1 MRSWLGAII
10 GTAFRWTAEAV
21 VLPLVIRPVDPACK
35 WTSLLPVNH
44 GYQIASVRFRQIL
57 LKKSAARAVLRCA
70 AAALLAGGLVSV
82 GRSEVGAS
90 LFRG

>member
-1 MRSWLGAII
+1 MKVSNGS
-10 GTAFRWTAEAV
+10 TAAGRVWAA
-21 VLPLVIRPVDPACK
+21 
-35 WTSLLPVNH
+35 W
-44 GYQIASVRFRQIL
+44 VRYRRIL
-57 LKKSAARAVLRCA
+57 LKKSAARPVLRCA

>member
-1 MRSWLGAII
+1 VSRRAPAILRYVI
-10 GTAFRWTAEAV
+10 GRTWRLDRR
-21 VLPLVIRPVDPACK
+21 LP
-35 WTSLLPVNH
+35 N
-44 GYQIASVRFRQIL
+44 GRFRRIL
-57 LKKSAARAVLRCA
+57 LKKSAARPVLRCA